1 MGAKKKAAGDVRY
14 PVMFRMSGRE
24 RAAAQKQANA
34 EGLSLT
40 EWIRDCMRVQLGR
53 KWPTEQRIQGGET
66 PRKTEDRQTPRRA
79 PRARRVGDG
88 AGR

>member
-24 RAAAQKQANA
+24 RAAAQKQADA

-53 KWPTEQRIQGGET
+53 KWPTEQRVQGEA
-66 PRKTEDRQTPRRA
+66 PRKVENRQTSPRV
-79 PRARRVGDG
+79 PRARRARD
-88 AGR
+88 A